1 MKITIVAHPK
11 SKTEKIVKLDE
22 RYYEAYFFAVPEKG
36 KANQKLKELLANY
49 FNVPKSS
56 IDILHGEKSTLKII
70 EIVES

>member
-36 KANQKLKELLANY
+36 KANQKLTKILADY
-49 FNVPKSS
+49 FGVSKSS
-56 IDILHGEKSTLKII
+56 VKILHGEKSTLKII